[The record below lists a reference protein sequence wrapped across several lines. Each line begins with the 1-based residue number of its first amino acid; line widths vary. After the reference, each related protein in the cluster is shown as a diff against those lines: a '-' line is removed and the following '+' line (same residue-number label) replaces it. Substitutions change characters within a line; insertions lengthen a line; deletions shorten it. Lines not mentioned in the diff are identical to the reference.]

1 MDKIDDIRS
10 RLKLRDF
17 QIILAISEART
28 LRAAAGALGVTQPAL
43 TYALRGIE
51 DTVGAAL
58 FERATDGM
66 HLTPTGTE
74 FLVFARKMLAFA
86 EVGLR
91 DLDVFSNGLRGDLR
105 LAFTPTTT
113 VANLPEI
120 LLAFQREAPDVQ
132 ISVVARPSHTH
143 LEALRS
149 GEIDIAVGPIGPEF
163 QSDDLATHIVSREAI
178 SVMASPNHP
187 LATKSKV
194 GLQDMARFGWIYPV
208 DPFPSADD
216 IRQVFI
222 DGGVAPPRVGFQS
235 SSTMINRDILR
246 QTDLLGISPEGLG
259 RTSSSRDFLTVLER
273 SFGNITIEIGATTL
287 RRETSNPV
295 VDLMMSIIE
304 NRALSGNNG
313 GVMT

>member
-1 MDKIDDIRS
+1 MDKIDNIRS

-51 DTVGAAL
+51 DTVGAPI

-66 HLTPTGTE
+66 HVTPIGSE

-91 DLDVFSNGLRGDLR
+91 DLEVFSNGLKGNLR
-105 LAFTPTTT
+105 VALTPTTT

-120 LLAFQREAPDVQ
+120 LLAFQRKAPDVQ
-132 ISVVARPSHTH
+132 ISVVSRPSHTH

-149 GEIDIAVGPIGPEF
+149 GEMDIAVGPTGPEY
-163 QSDDLATHIVSREAI
+163 QSDDLSTHIVSREAI

-194 GLQDMARFGWIYPV
+194 TLQDMARFGWIYPV

-216 IRQVFI
+216 IRQVFV

-235 SSTMINRDILR
+235 SSTMMNRDILR
-246 QTDLLGISPEGLG
+246 QTDLLGVSPEGLG
-259 RTSSSRDFLTVLER
+259 KTSSSRDFLTVLEP
-273 SFGNITIEIGATTL
+273 SFGNIMIEIGATTL

-295 VDLMMSIIE
+295 VDLMTSIIE
-304 NRALSGNNG
+304 NRALPGINQ
-313 GVMT
+313 GVVN